1 MKTKVLLFFLIMIFA
16 IVGCQKESKYEEMGE
31 FAPPDAYE
39 NGNKHPFYGSENEWN
54 KRFFYDHIKNYY
66 KRRGQR
72 QILDI
77 SEGRLAEAEAYCR
90 ELIAQDTNDLESR
103 FNLAVA
109 LANQNKIPEAMK
121 VVKDVVKRGLPF
133 GRFLAGP
140 RNLLKPLTDSKEF
153 KTYAKGFNVEILHG
167 PMLGRVT
174 DHSASFWVR
183 TADEINVM
191 VRLST
196 NKNLSN
202 YIESNTEKSNADLDY
217 TAIVKTDNL
226 KPNTEY
232 FYKIFVDGKATSGT
246 DLYSFK
252 TYPVENKPAAF
263 EIAFGGCAGYV
274 YWNERIWD
282 VIHNHHP
289 LAFLWMGDNVY
300 INEPTFPGAIHDYTY
315 YRRQS
320 GLGFRSFVS
329 STSNYAIWD
338 DHDAATDDIWMGPYK
353 DKPAWKMPLLDNF
366 EENWIDPFYG
376 TKDWPG
382 TYFNFKIAD
391 VEVFMLDVRFYR
403 TNPYDENPTMLGPA
417 QKAWLLDQLKKSTA
431 TFKILASGVPW
442 AYDAKEDSKDTWN
455 GFRSEREEIF
465 NFLADYD
472 INGVLLLSG
481 DRHRTDIRK
490 IERDNGY
497 TMYDFE
503 NCKLTNQH
511 TAPYEPGAIFEYNEK
526 NTYSL
531 LTFDTSKPDPV
542 VVYKPMTIDDEVL
555 YTMTL
560 KLSDLSNTGQR

>member
-1 MKTKVLLFFLIMIFA
+1 MKTKILLVFLIIIFA
-16 IVGCQKESKYEEMGE
+16 VVGCKKESKYEEMGE
-31 FAPPDAYE
+31 YAPPDAYE

-54 KRFFYDHIKNYY
+54 QRFFYDHIKDYY

-77 SEGRLAEAEAYCR
+77 SEGRSAEAEVYCR

-109 LANQNKIPEAMK
+109 LANQNKIPDAMQ
-121 VVKDVVKRGLPF
+121 VIKDVVKRGLPL

-153 KTYAKGFNVEILHG
+153 KTYEKGFNVEILHG

-183 TADEINVM
+183 TADEINVQ
-191 VRLST
+191 VRLSAD
-196 NKNLSN
+196 KNLTS
-202 YIESNTEKSNADLDY
+202 YIESNTVKSKADVDY
-217 TAIVKTDNL
+217 TAIVTTDNL
-226 KPNTEY
+226 RPNTEY
-232 FYKIFVDGKATSGT
+232 YYKIYVNGKAAPGT

-252 TYPVENKPAAF
+252 TYPEENKPAKF

-282 VIHNHHP
+282 VIHNHNP
-289 LAFLWMGDNVY
+289 LAFLWLGDNVY
-300 INEPTFPGAIHDYTY
+300 INEPTFPGAIHYYTY

-320 GLGFRSFVS
+320 GKEYRNFVS
-329 STSNYAIWD
+329 STANYAIWD

-353 DKPAWKMPLLDNF
+353 DRPAWKMPLLDNF
-366 EENWIDPFYG
+366 EENWINPFYG
-376 TKDWPG
+376 TNDWPG
-382 TYFNFKIAD
+382 TYFNFKIGD
-391 VEVFMLDVRFYR
+391 VEIFMLDVRFYR

-431 TFKILASGVPW
+431 TFKIMASGVPW

-465 NFLADYD
+465 NFLADNN

-531 LTFDTSKPDPV
+531 LTFDTSQPDPV

-560 KLSDLSNTGQR
+560 KLSDLSQKD